1 MGINDVFRALSDPT
15 RREVLRILQSEDLS
29 AGEIANRFPLA
40 RSTLS
45 GHFNILKQ
53 AGHIVTERQ
62 GTTIVYSLDTSALDE
77 AVSAVMDLFGVGKN
91 ERDNDNANHA
101 ED

>member
-15 RREVLRILQSEDLS
+15 RREVLRILQSGDLS

-53 AGHIVTERQ
+53 AGLIVTERQ

>member
-15 RREVLRILQSEDLS
+15 RREVLRILQSGDLS
-29 AGEIANRFPLA
+29 AGDIANRFPLA

-53 AGHIVTERQ
+53 AGLIVTERQ

-77 AVSAVMDLFGVGKN
+77 AMSAVMDLFGVGKN

>member
-15 RREVLRILQSEDLS
+15 RREILRILQSGDLS

-53 AGHIVTERQ
+53 AGLIVTERQ